1 MSTNTLISIVDDDRS
16 MCRMLARGIEA
27 AGFHVA
33 VFNSAEEFLVSGKL
47 DESACLVLDIDLPGM
62 NGIELYQR
70 LNDTDTIVPVI
81 FISGHS
87 EEHKENR
94 TLTAPDNIFFSK
106 PFSIDSLVVA
116 IQAIHRDPQ
125 MTQI

>member
-1 MSTNTLISIVDDDRS
+1 
-16 MCRMLARGIEA
+16 MLTRGIEA
-27 AGFHVA
+27 AGFDVA
-33 VFNSAEEFLVSGKL
+33 IFNSAEEFLASGKL

-70 LNDTDTIVPVI
+70 VNETDSGVPVI
-81 FISGHS
+81 FISGHA
-87 EEHKENR
+87 EEHKQNR

-125 MTQI
+125 ITQITQI